1 MGRKISE
8 PEKRAQSL
16 FAHFK
21 LTEIQRNDGSRNP
34 ESIYFNDDG
43 KGTSLIKNRSL
54 YSDYPPSSSKS
65 PKNYIRVVPDC
76 LFRSDYIEIKGNIS
90 GKDWGSLPRDSLND
104 NIRLSLLRMKIGSV
118 QNIVKKYHDLEKQEQ
133 EMVSHVLMCYSRS
146 NPMDRYYLHWDSIIK
161 VIPSP
166 KENLAETVLHYHNMR
181 FPIKL
186 VSGMQNQERR
196 LFVIDYE
203 IMNQW
208 DKLRLEYQ
216 L

>member
-1 MGRKISE
+1 MDRKISE

-16 FAHFK
+16 FAHFNC
-21 LTEIQRNDGSRNP
+21 TEIQRNDGSGNP
-34 ESIYFNDDG
+34 DSIYFNDDR
-43 KGTSLIKNRSL
+43 KGTSLIKNRTL
-54 YSDYPPSSSKS
+54 FSDYPLSSSKS
-65 PKNYIRVVPDC
+65 PKNYVRVVPDY

-90 GKDWGSLPRDSLND
+90 GKDWGSLSRDSLND

-118 QNIVKKYHDLEKQEQ
+118 PNIVKKYRDLEKQEQ
-133 EMVSHVLMCYSRS
+133 EIVSHVLK
-146 NPMDRYYLHWDSIIK
+146 NPMDRYYVHWDSIIS

-166 KENLAETVLHYHNMR
+166 NQNLAETVLHYHNMR
-181 FPIKL
+181 FPIKV
-186 VSGMQNQERR
+186 VSGMQNQEHR

-208 DKLRLEYQ
+208 EKLRLEYQ